1 MAREFKAVDRDQL
14 MLLPPDLWDWLPQDH
29 LVRLVLEVVDQLDL
43 AAIEGVY
50 QLGGV
55 GREGFQPRMMTAL
68 LIYAYCHGVRSSRRI
83 ERACFT
89 DVAFRVITA
98 QQRPDF
104 STIAKFRKRHASAL
118 AELFGQVLAICGR
131 AGLGRVGV
139 VAIDGSKIAGQASPR
154 KNYSAKRLRKLA
166 AGILEEAAKIDEAE
180 DAEFG
185 LDRRGDEL
193 PEPLAPGSDRAER
206 IRKGLARVQAEE
218 EAAVAADVAV
228 AEGKAA
234 RARRTA
240 ERERCY
246 HERRREGKRSRAD
259 RRPVDDQIKVQR
271 ADARV
276 RAAEDEVRQARAGQ
290 GPRARNADPRVNVT
304 DPDSQVMFVRGKGY
318 LQGYNAQLAVSDDHL
333 ILATDISTDTNDM
346 RLFPGMLDRVVDSVA
361 THLNDAEIG
370 TVLADAG
377 YCTHEALTHPGP
389 DRLIATGRTPDQPS
403 QTGKDPAIAAMA
415 KRLADGSPDR
425 RTYARRQATVEP
437 VIGQLKDRIG
447 LRRFSRRGREAAK
460 HELAFAALA
469 FNLHR
474 LALTR

>member
-1 MAREFKAVDRDQL
+1 
-14 MLLPPDLWDWLPQDH
+14 
-29 LVRLVLEVVDQLDL
+29 
-43 AAIEGVY
+43 
-50 QLGGV
+50 
-55 GREGFQPRMMTAL
+55 MMTAL
-68 LIYAYCHGVRSSRRI
+68 LIYAYCQGVQSSRRV
-83 ERACFT
+83 ERACLT

-118 AELFGQVLAICGR
+118 ADLFGQVLAICGR

-139 VAIDGSKIAGQASPR
+139 VAIDGSKIAGRASPR
-154 KNYSAKRLRKLA
+154 KNYSAKRLGKLA
-166 AGILEEAAKIDEAE
+166 AGIIAEADKVDEAE

-185 LDRRGDEL
+185 SDRCGDEL
-193 PEPLAPGSDRAER
+193 PESLAPGSDRAER
-206 IRKGLARVQAEE
+206 IRQGLARVQAEE
-218 EAAVAADVAV
+218 DAAVAADIAV
-228 AEGKAA
+228 AERKAA
-234 RARRTA
+234 QARRTA
-240 ERERCY
+240 ERERRY
-246 HERRREGKRSRAD
+246 QERRREGKRSRAD

-276 RAAEDEVRQARAGQ
+276 KATEEEVRQARAGH
-290 GPRARNADPRVNVT
+290 GPRAQKADPRVNLT
-304 DPDSQVMFVRGKGY
+304 DPESRVMFVRGKGY

-346 RLFPGMLDRVVDSVA
+346 QLFPGMLDQTVASVA
-361 THLNDAEIG
+361 THLGAAEIG
-370 TVLADAG
+370 IVLADAG
-377 YCTHEALTHPGP
+377 YSTHEALTHPGP
-389 DRLIATGRTPDQPS
+389 DRLIATGRVPDQPS
-403 QTGKDPAIAAMA
+403 QTGKDPAMAAMA

-437 VIGQLKDRIG
+437 VIGQLKDGIG
-447 LRRFSRRGREAAK
+447 LRRFSRRGKEAAK